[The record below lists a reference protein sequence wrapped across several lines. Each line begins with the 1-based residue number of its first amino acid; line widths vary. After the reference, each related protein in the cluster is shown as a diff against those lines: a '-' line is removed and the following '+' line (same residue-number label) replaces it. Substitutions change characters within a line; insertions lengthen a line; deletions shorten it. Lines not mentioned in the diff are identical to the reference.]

1 MERVRDR
8 EDFGRVVDVS
18 RETLDRL
25 DDFCELLNQWQR
37 KINLVSS
44 STLDSLW
51 QRHIWDSAQLL
62 DHISQRPL
70 ASVLDM
76 GAGAGFPSLILATL
90 SDFNFTLV
98 EADGR
103 KCSFLR
109 EAVRLL
115 HIKDQVTIVNS
126 RIESL
131 NPQHF
136 DIITCRAFAP
146 LPRLLEYGVR
156 FAADDT
162 IWLLPKGQAV
172 EEELT
177 NASLCWTMNCEQV
190 PSRSDTQGTILKL
203 TGVKRV

>member
-1 MERVRDR
+1 MELVRSGDDLER
-8 EDFGRVVDVS
+8 LTHVS

-25 DDFCELLNQWQR
+25 EDFAELIQLWQK
-37 KINLVSS
+37 KINLISS
-44 STLDSLW
+44 STLSSLW

-62 DHISQRPL
+62 EHMPKQQAL
-70 ASVLDM
+70 SVLDM
-76 GAGAGFPSLILATL
+76 GAGAGFPALILAVM
-90 SDFNFTLV
+90 SEFEFTLV
-98 EADGR
+98 EADTR

-109 EAVRLL
+109 EAVRALQV
-115 HIKDQVTIVNS
+115 KDRVSIVNS
-126 RIESL
+126 RIENL
-131 NPQHF
+131 EPQYF

-146 LPRLLEYGVR
+146 LARSLEYGAE
-156 FAADDT
+156 FARNDT

-177 NASLCWTMNCEQV
+177 NASLYWTMNCERV